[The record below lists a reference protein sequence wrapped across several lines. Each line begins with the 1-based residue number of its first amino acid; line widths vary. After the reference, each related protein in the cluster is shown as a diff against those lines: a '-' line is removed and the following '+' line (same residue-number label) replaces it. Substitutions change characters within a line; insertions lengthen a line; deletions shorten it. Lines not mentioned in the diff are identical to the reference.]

1 MRRVRTKMKDPT
13 FVLTF
18 VSALGCG
25 LWPESSRIFELR
37 HEGSGWRASH
47 SRNCRPNCGTVIEA
61 EEEVETLVEVF
72 LRLGTGG
79 GDGVMQVPMPGRS
92 SIGFAAEDA

>member
-1 MRRVRTKMKDPT
+1 VRMRRVRTKMKDPT

-72 LRLGTGG
+72 PL
-79 GDGVMQVPMPGRS
+79 PEP
-92 SIGFAAEDA
+92 SIFPAAHRQAI

>member
-1 MRRVRTKMKDPT
+1 MKDPT

-18 VSALGCG
+18 VSALGLRARG
-25 LWPESSRIFELR
+25 RDLLRIFELR

-72 LRLGTGG
+72 PRLGGLC
-79 GDGVMQVPMPGRS
+79 
-92 SIGFAAEDA
+92 